1 MPEGPEIRRAADRI
15 SKVLVGQEI
24 IESNFHYEGIKKKED
39 IVKNKNIKEIAT
51 KGKALLIRFNNDWSM
66 YSHNQLYGR
75 WTVNLNTTKITSRR
89 ALRVV
94 FKTNKHTVRLWSA
107 TDIDLIP
114 TSQED
119 EHPFLKKIGPD
130 VLNESCSFEL
140 IEKRLMSKRFQKKKA
155 STLMLDQAVFAG
167 LGNYLR
173 SEILFD
179 AKIHPDD
186 RPFDLDK
193 TKITQWAKSI
203 KNISHLA
210 YKTGGFTV
218 SKLLADINKE
228 NGETRRSYRHAVFMR
243 HKYECLNCKRLIER
257 KWYGKRKLDYCPS
270 CQTKNTKNTKKQS
283 S

>member
-15 SKVLVGQEI
+15 SKVLIDEEI
-24 IESNFHYEGIKKKED
+24 IESNFYYERIKEKEE
-39 IVKNKNIKEIAT
+39 IVKNQNIKDIT
-51 KGKALLIRFNNDWSM
+51 TRGKAMIIRFKNDWSM

-75 WTVNLNTTKITSRR
+75 WTVNLNTTKIKSRR

-94 FKTNKHTVRLWSA
+94 FTTNKHAVRLWSA

-114 TSQED
+114 TD
-119 EHPFLKKIGPD
+119 EENEHSFLKKIGPD
-130 VLNESCSFEL
+130 VLNESCSFKL
-140 IEKRLMSKRFQKKKA
+140 IEERLTSNRFHKKKA
-155 STLMLDQAVFAG
+155 STLMLDQTVFAG

-193 TKITQWAKSI
+193 TRITQWAKSI
-203 KNISHLA
+203 KNISQLA

-218 SKLLADINKE
+218 SKSLADRNKE
-228 NGETRRSYRHAVFMR
+228 NGEPRRSYRHAVFMR
-243 HKYECLNCKRLIER
+243 HQYECLNCKDRIER
-257 KWYGKRKLDYCPS
+257 KWYRKKES
-270 CQTKNTKNTKKQS
+270 
-283 S
+283 

>member
-15 SKVLVGQEI
+15 SKVLVGKEI
-24 IESNFHYEGIKKKED
+24 IESNFYYERIRKNEEL
-39 IVKNKNIKEIAT
+39 VKNTNIKDIT
-51 KGKALLIRFNNDWSM
+51 TIGKAMLIRFNNDWSM

-140 IEKRLMSKRFQKKKA
+140 IEERLMSKRFQKKKA
-155 STLMLDQAVFAG
+155 STLLFDQAVVAG

-193 TKITQWAKSI
+193 TRIYQWAKSI
-203 KNISHLA
+203 KNISRLA
-210 YKTGGFTV
+210 YRTGGFTV
-218 SKLLADINKE
+218 SKSSADINKA
-228 NGETRRSYRHAVFMR
+228 NGEPRKSYRHAVFMR
-243 HKYECLNCKRLIER
+243 HKYECLNCKRVIER

-270 CQTKNTKNTKKQS
+270 CQIKRGTIKS
-283 S
+283 SK

>member
-15 SKVLVGQEI
+15 SKVLIGKEI
-24 IESNFHYEGIKKKED
+24 IESKFDYVRIKDKEE
-39 IVKNKNIKEIAT
+39 IVKNKNIKEIT
-51 KGKALLIRFNNDWSM
+51 TRGKAMLIRFMNDWSM

-75 WTVNLNTTKITSRR
+75 WTVNLNTTKIKSSR

-94 FKTNKHTVRLWSA
+94 FTTNKHTVRLWSA

-114 TSQED
+114 TAEEN
-119 EHPFLKKIGPD
+119 EHSFLKKIGPD
-130 VLNESCSFEL
+130 VLSESCSLDL
-140 IEKRLMSKRFQKKKA
+140 IEERLTSTSFHKKKA
-155 STLMLDQAVFAG
+155 STLMLDQTVFAG

-193 TKITQWAKSI
+193 TRITQWAKSI
-203 KNISHLA
+203 KNISQLA

-218 SKLLADINKE
+218 SKSLADRNKE
-228 NGETRRSYRHAVFMR
+228 NGEPRRSYRHAVFMR
-243 HKYECLNCKRLIER
+243 HQYECLNCKDRIER
-257 KWYGKRKLDYCPS
+257 KWYGKRKVDYCPS
-270 CQTKNTKNTKKQS
+270 CQIQRGKIKPTK
-283 S
+283 

>member
-1 MPEGPEIRRAADRI
+1 MPEGPEIRRAADRN
-15 SKVLVGQEI
+15 SKVLVGEDI
-24 IESNFHYEGIKKKED
+24 IESNFYYERIREKGE
-39 IVKNKNIKEIAT
+39 IVKNKNIKEIT
-51 KGKALLIRFNNDWSM
+51 TRGKAMIIRFKNDWSM

-75 WTVNLNTTKITSRR
+75 WTVNLNTTKIKSKR

-94 FKTNKHTVRLWSA
+94 FKTKKHAVRLWSA

-114 TSQED
+114 TSEEN

-130 VLNESCSFEL
+130 VLNESCSFEF
-140 IEKRLMSKRFQKKKA
+140 IEERLTSKIFHKRKA
-155 STLMLDQAVFAG
+155 STLMLDQTFFAG

-193 TKITQWAKSI
+193 TRITQWAKSI
-203 KNISHLA
+203 KGISYLA

-218 SKLLADINKE
+218 PKSIADKNKA
-228 NGETRRSYRHAVFMR
+228 NGERRRSYKHAVFMR
-243 HKYECLNCKRLIER
+243 YKYECIDCKSRIDR
-257 KWYGKRKLDYCPS
+257 KWYGRRKLDYCPS
-270 CQTKNTKNTKKQS
+270 CQIQKGKTKLL
-283 S
+283 

>member
-15 SKVLVGQEI
+15 SKVLIGKEI
-24 IESNFHYEGIKKKED
+24 IESKFYYERIKDKEE
-39 IVKNKNIKEIAT
+39 IVKNKNIKEIT
-51 KGKALLIRFNNDWSM
+51 TRGKAMLIRFMNDWSM

-75 WTVNLNTTKITSRR
+75 WTVNLNTTKIKSSR

-94 FKTNKHTVRLWSA
+94 FTTNKHTVRLWSA

-114 TSQED
+114 TTEEN
-119 EHPFLKKIGPD
+119 EHSFLKKLGPD
-130 VLNESCSFEL
+130 VLNESCGFEL
-140 IEKRLMSKRFQKKKA
+140 IEERLTSKSFHKKKA
-155 STLMLDQAVFAG
+155 STLMLDQTVFAG

-193 TKITQWAKSI
+193 ARITQWAKSI
-203 KNISHLA
+203 KAISHLA

-218 SKLLADINKE
+218 SKSFAERNKA
-228 NGETRRSYRHAVFMR
+228 NGEPRKSYRHAVFMR
-243 HKYECLNCKRLIER
+243 HQYECLNCKSRIER

-270 CQTKNTKNTKKQS
+270 CQIQRGKLKPCK
-283 S
+283 

>member
-15 SKVLVGQEI
+15 SKVLVGKKI
-24 IESNFHYEGIKKKED
+24 IESNFYYERIRKNQE
-39 IVKNKNIKEIAT
+39 IVKNKNIKDITT
-51 KGKALLIRFNNDWSM
+51 KGKAMLIRFKNDWSM

-140 IEKRLMSKRFQKKKA
+140 IEKRLMSKRFQNKKA

-167 LGNYLR
+167 IGNYLR

-179 AKIHPDD
+179 AKIHPDE

-193 TKITQWAKSI
+193 TRISQWAKSI
-203 KNISHLA
+203 KNISRLA
-210 YKTGGFTV
+210 YRTGGFTV
-218 SKLLADINKE
+218 SKSLADINKA
-228 NGETRRSYRHAVFMR
+228 NGEPRKSYRHAVFMR
-243 HKYECLNCKRLIER
+243 YKYECLNCKRLIER

-270 CQTKNTKNTKKQS
+270 CQTKRGTIKHSK
-283 S
+283 

>member
-1 MPEGPEIRRAADRI
+1 M
-15 SKVLVGQEI
+15 
-24 IESNFHYEGIKKKED
+24 
-39 IVKNKNIKEIAT
+39 
-51 KGKALLIRFNNDWSM
+51 LIRFENDWSM
-66 YSHNQLYGR
+66 YSHNELYER
-75 WTVNLNTTKITSRR
+75 WTVNLNTKRVKSAR
-89 ALRVV
+89 ARRVV
-94 FKTNKHTVRLWSA
+94 LKTKKHAVRLWSA

-114 TSQED
+114 TSEED

-140 IEKRLMSKRFQKKKA
+140 IEERLTSKNFHKKKA
-155 STLMLDQAVFAG
+155 STLMLDQTFFAG

-186 RPFDLDK
+186 RPYDLDK
-193 TKITQWAKSI
+193 TEITEWANSI

-218 SKLLADINKE
+218 SKSLADKNKA
-228 NGETRRSYRHAVFMR
+228 NGESKRSYRHAVFMR
-243 HKYECLNCKRLIER
+243 NKYECLDCKSRIER

-270 CQTKNTKNTKKQS
+270 CQIQRAKV
-283 S
+283 

>member
-1 MPEGPEIRRAADRI
+1 MPEGPEIRRAADRN
-15 SKVLVGQEI
+15 SKVLVGEDI
-24 IESNFHYEGIKKKED
+24 IESNFYYERIREKGE
-39 IVKNKNIKEIAT
+39 IVKNKNIKEIT
-51 KGKALLIRFNNDWSM
+51 TRGKAMIIRFKNDWSM

-75 WTVNLNTTKITSRR
+75 WTVNLNTTKIKSKR

-94 FKTNKHTVRLWSA
+94 FKTKKHAVRLWSA

-114 TSQED
+114 TSEEN

-130 VLNESCSFEL
+130 VLNESCSFEF
-140 IEKRLMSKRFQKKKA
+140 IEERLTSKIFHKRKA
-155 STLMLDQAVFAG
+155 STLMLDQTLFAG

-193 TKITQWAKSI
+193 KRINQWAKSI
-203 KNISHLA
+203 KGISYLA

-218 SKLLADINKE
+218 PKSIADKNKA
-228 NGETRRSYRHAVFMR
+228 NGERRRSYKHAVFMR
-243 HKYECLNCKRLIER
+243 YKYECIDCKSRIDR
-257 KWYGKRKLDYCPS
+257 KWYGRRKLDYCPS
-270 CQTKNTKNTKKQS
+270 CQIQKSKTKLL
-283 S
+283 